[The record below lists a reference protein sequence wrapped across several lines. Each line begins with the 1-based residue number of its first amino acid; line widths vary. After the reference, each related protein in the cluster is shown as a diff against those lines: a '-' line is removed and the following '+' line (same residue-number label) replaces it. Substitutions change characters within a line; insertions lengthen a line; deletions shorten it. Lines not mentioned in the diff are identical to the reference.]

1 MTRVG
6 YIGLGLMGS
15 AIARNLMKAGFSLV
29 VHNRSQQI
37 VEQLVSEGATA
48 AHSPKEVAQQVDF
61 VFTNLPDSPDVEK
74 VVLGPNGIS
83 EGAHEGLIYVDNST
97 IKPETARHIAAE
109 LAKVGVAALDAPV
122 SGGQIGA
129 QQGTLVIMVGG
140 PQEAFDKAVPLF
152 KAMGKSWL
160 LVGDSGAGQIAKAA
174 NQIMVGAQMAAMG
187 ELMVF
192 AQKCGVDPFK
202 VVEAIKGGAAQ
213 CWTMDVKPQRLA
225 QGIRTPGFK
234 AYMQLKDLKIVL
246 TIAYEKNIPVM
257 NLQAALDG
265 LPNNGIDNDLIHL
278 TVPPDGNSGVFNETN
293 LKYGYTVRNLVTLQ
307 ALDVVWRQ
315 LMR

>member
-15 AIARNLMKAGFSLV
+15 AMARNLMKAGFSLV

-48 AHSPKEVAQQVDF
+48 ASSPKDVAQQVDF

-74 VVLGPNGIS
+74 VVLGPNGII

-97 IKPETARHIAAE
+97 IKPETARLIAAE

-140 PQEAFDKAVPLF
+140 SQETFDKTVPLF

-213 CWTMDVKPQRLA
+213 CWTLDVKPQRLA

-246 TIAYEKNIPVM
+246 DTGETYAVPLPLSEITTELFQAMIDMGNGELDNSAVLSVLEHEAGVQVGPTI
-257 NLQAALDG
+257 
-265 LPNNGIDNDLIHL
+265 
-278 TVPPDGNSGVFNETN
+278 
-293 LKYGYTVRNLVTLQ
+293 VTP
-307 ALDVVWRQ
+307 
-315 LMR
+315 